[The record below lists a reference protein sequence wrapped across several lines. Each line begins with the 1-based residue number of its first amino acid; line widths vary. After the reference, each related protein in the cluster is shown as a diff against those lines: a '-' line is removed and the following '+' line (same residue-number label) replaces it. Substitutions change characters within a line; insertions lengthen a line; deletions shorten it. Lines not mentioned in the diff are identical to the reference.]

1 MFCCCPLQSYV
12 LKKLS
17 LNLFTVMLVGNGE
30 LFATACTARS
40 QYATTILGCH
50 SLTEAVFVNPST
62 VVGLKCSFHC
72 FILIYCYNLAFE
84 VQNYLFL
91 FKQPNDNEDL
101 SI

>member
-1 MFCCCPLQSYV
+1 
-12 LKKLS
+12 
-17 LNLFTVMLVGNGE
+17 ML
-30 LFATACTARS
+30 
-40 QYATTILGCH
+40 IH
-50 SLTEAVFVNPST
+50 PSA

-101 SI
+101 SILVDEFVGFKVRSKICFGRFGDFT